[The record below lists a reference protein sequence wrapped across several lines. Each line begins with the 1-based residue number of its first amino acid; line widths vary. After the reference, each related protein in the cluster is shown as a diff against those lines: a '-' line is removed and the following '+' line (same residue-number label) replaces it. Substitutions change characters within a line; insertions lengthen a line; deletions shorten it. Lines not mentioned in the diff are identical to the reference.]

1 MRICLIQ
8 TMDTINLTT
17 SVSCIYPPCS
27 GDSLTSTTWP
37 ETHLREKNEK
47 KALVFLR
54 KIFTPGWVT
63 TASLSNAY
71 GTVWTK
77 NHVGTGTSWRKRSH
91 ESPSG
96 YEKGL

>member
-8 TMDTINLTT
+8 IMDTINLTT

-47 KALVFLR
+47 KNSRFF
-54 KIFTPGWVT
+54 KENFHPGVGHHSIT
-63 TASLSNAY
+63 VQRLCAY
-71 GTVWTK
+71 RRAV
-77 NHVGTGTSWRKRSH
+77 
-91 ESPSG
+91 
-96 YEKGL
+96 

>member
-8 TMDTINLTT
+8 IMDTINLTT

-47 KALVFLR
+47 KTLVFLR

-71 GTVWTK
+71 SLVDSLVAYYCKVPVCLLYNT
-77 NHVGTGTSWRKRSH
+77 H
-91 ESPSG
+91 ELS
-96 YEKGL
+96 